1 VSAEIEGAN
10 QRDLPKAAP
19 FGIDYQR
26 YSTVTKLLR
35 VTTLVKRFLR
45 KLKGEKFDSSNI
57 TSSELSEAEK
67 IWISYVQHKAFGDV
81 FESLQINKRCNL
93 QIQLGVYIDDDGLLR
108 CKGRLENSSLTKSA
122 RVPLLLPQNDRFTE
136 LVIENE
142 HKHLLHSGVSQTLSR
157 LRYRYWVPHGRATV
171 RKIINM
177 CLLCRRHDGGPYKMP
192 PMAPLPHSRVSKSTP
207 FTYVGLDYLGPL
219 FIKEN
224 KTIDKVWVC

>member
-1 VSAEIEGAN
+1 VAGPEWLSKNISEWPVDRNDRTEKEFVSKQFEAEAKSTKVCENASVSAKIKGAN
-10 QRDLPKAAP
+10 QHDFPLAAP

-45 KLKGEKFDSSNI
+45 KLKGEKFDSSSI

-108 CKGRLENSSLTKSA
+108 CKGRLENSSLT
-122 RVPLLLPQNDRFTE
+122 
-136 LVIENE
+136 
-142 HKHLLHSGVSQTLSR
+142 GVSESCIT
-157 LRYRYWVPHGRATV
+157 
-171 RKIINM
+171 
-177 CLLCRRHDGGPYKMP
+177 
-192 PMAPLPHSRVSKSTP
+192 
-207 FTYVGLDYLGPL
+207 FTS
-219 FIKEN
+219 E
-224 KTIDKVWVC
+224 